1 MEFLKNVL
9 IKEVDGGKN
18 GDKVVFVDN
27 LPKSFLYKKAI
38 KLMVD
43 YRNPQQNLVPEF
55 TEQNGRAIPT
65 GATVDEL
72 LPGIEISQTGDEA
85 FVFFV
90 NNNESRMRLEDIDR
104 YIQGNM
110 PVTER
115 IQPRVWYSSQPGVM
129 TAHTRP
135 LNQIPR
141 VILPEPVSP
150 PVRTVQVAESSSVI
164 QSAPV
169 AKVKKPR
176 KPMTEEQKAA
186 ARQRMAVARAT
197 KAAKAE

>member
-1 MEFLKNVL
+1 MEVLKNVL

-27 LPKSFLYKKAI
+27 LPKNLLYRRAI

-43 YRNPQQNLVPEF
+43 YTNPQQNLVPAFEL
-55 TEQNGRAIPT
+55 NDRGVKIPT
-65 GATVDEL
+65 GEQFDEL

-90 NNNESRMRLEDIDR
+90 NMNESRMRLEDIDR

-115 IQPRVWYSSQPGVM
+115 IQPRVWYSAQPGVM
-129 TAHTRP
+129 TAYPRP

-141 VILPEPVSP
+141 VVLPEPVSP
-150 PVRTVQVAESSSVI
+150 PVRTVQVAASSPVI
-164 QSAPV
+164 PSAPA
-169 AKVKKPR
+169 AKKVR
-176 KPMTEEQKAA
+176 KPMTEAQKEA

-197 KAAKAE
+197 KAAKA

>member
-18 GDKVVFVDN
+18 GDKVVYVDN
-27 LPKSFLYKKAI
+27 LPKSFLYRKAL

-43 YRNPQQNLVPEF
+43 YRNPQQNMVPEF
-55 TEQNGRAIPT
+55 VQNSQGHYVPT
-65 GATVDEL
+65 GAQVDEL
-72 LPGIEISQTGDEA
+72 LPGIEFSQTGDEA

-115 IQPRVWYSSQPGVM
+115 IQQRVWYSVQPGVM
-129 TAHTRP
+129 TAYPRP

-141 VILPEPVSP
+141 VVLPEPVSP
-150 PVRTVQVAESSSVI
+150 PVRTVQEAAPSPVI
-164 QSAPV
+164 QSAPA
-169 AKVKKPR
+169 AKKTR
-176 KPMTEEQKAA
+176 RPMTEEQKAA
-186 ARQRMAVARAT
+186 ARQRMAVARAS
-197 KAAKAE
+197 KAEKAQ